1 MSTREPTRDELL
13 AMAYVD
19 GELSGEDRASFEAR
33 LGSEPALLREVAELS
48 RLGVM
53 ARQITPAEPKDFEWQ
68 RLEAETLHGGGKS
81 LGLLASA
88 LGVVGLIGWGLYR
101 LLTGDLELLPKVFV
115 ALFLLGLL
123 FVFLLIFRARLRTLP
138 HDPYTEVQR

>member
-1 MSTREPTRDELL
+1 M
-13 AMAYVD
+13 
-19 GELSGEDRASFEAR
+19 
-33 LGSEPALLREVAELS
+33 
-48 RLGVM
+48 
-53 ARQITPAEPKDFEWQ
+53 
-68 RLEAETLHGGGKS
+68 
-81 LGLLASA
+81 
-88 LGVVGLIGWGLYR
+88 VGLSGWGLYR